1 MSKLIE
7 TLRRHEG
14 VKNTLYK
21 CTSDKWTI
29 GVGRNLEDVGV
40 SDDEIDYL
48 LQNDITR
55 TENLLDE
62 YMGWWSDL
70 DNIRQEALI
79 NFVFNVGIGT
89 AMKFKKAMAALEA
102 HDYDT
107 AAIEMMDSNWA
118 KQVGSRAE
126 EVTQMIKTGEYQ
138 DSHIKRPL
146 RGSPSLTIEVRIC

>member
-29 GVGRNLEDVGV
+29 GVGRNLEDVGL
-40 SDDEIDYL
+40 SDEEIDIL
-48 LQNDITR
+48 LLNDIVR
-55 TENLLDE
+55 TKELMDDYIPWHNDLDE
-62 YMGWWSDL
+62 V
-70 DNIRQEALI
+70 RQEALI

-89 AMKFKKAMAALEA
+89 TMKFKNAMAALEEQ
-102 HDYDT
+102 DYDT

-118 KQVGSRAE
+118 KQVGNRAIE
-126 EVTQMIKTGEYQ
+126 ITEMIKTGEYQ
-138 DSHIKRPL
+138 D
-146 RGSPSLTIEVRIC
+146 

>member
-1 MSKLIE
+1 MSRLIE
-7 TLRRHEG
+7 ILRRHEG

-29 GVGRNLEDVGV
+29 GVSRNLEDVGL
-40 SDDEIDYL
+40 SEEEIDML
-48 LQNDITR
+48 LLNDIVR
-55 TENLLDE
+55 TKELMDD
-62 YMGWWSDL
+62 YIPWHRDL
-70 DNIRQEALI
+70 DQVRQEALI

-89 AMKFKKAMAALEA
+89 TMKFKNAMAALEE

-107 AAIEMMDSNWA
+107 AATEMLDSNWA

-138 DSHIKRPL
+138 D
-146 RGSPSLTIEVRIC
+146 

>member
-55 TENLLDE
+55 TENLLDQ

-89 AMKFKKAMAALEA
+89 TMKFKKAMAALEA

-107 AAIEMMDSNWA
+107 AAIEMLDSNWA

-138 DSHIKRPL
+138 D
-146 RGSPSLTIEVRIC
+146 

>member
-29 GVGRNLEDVGV
+29 GVGRNLEDVGL
-40 SDDEIDYL
+40 SEEEIDML
-48 LQNDITR
+48 LLNDIKR
-55 TENLLDE
+55 TKELMDDYIPWYN
-62 YMGWWSDL
+62 DL
-70 DNIRQEALI
+70 DGVRQEALI

-107 AAIEMMDSNWA
+107 AAIEMLDSNWA

-138 DSHIKRPL
+138 D
-146 RGSPSLTIEVRIC
+146 

>member
-1 MSKLIE
+1 MSRLIE
-7 TLRRHEG
+7 ILRRHEG

-29 GVGRNLEDVGV
+29 GVGRNLEDVGL
-40 SDDEIDYL
+40 SEEEIDML
-48 LQNDITR
+48 LLNDIVR
-55 TENLLDE
+55 TKELMDDYIPWHRDLDE
-62 YMGWWSDL
+62 V
-70 DNIRQEALI
+70 RQEALI

-89 AMKFKKAMAALEA
+89 TMKFKNAMAALEE

-107 AAIEMMDSNWA
+107 AATEMLDSNWA

-138 DSHIKRPL
+138 D
-146 RGSPSLTIEVRIC
+146 

>member
-29 GVGRNLEDVGV
+29 GVGRNLEDVGL
-40 SDDEIDYL
+40 SEEEIDML
-48 LQNDITR
+48 LLNDIKR
-55 TENLLDE
+55 TKELMDDYIPWHNDLDE
-62 YMGWWSDL
+62 V
-70 DNIRQEALI
+70 RQEALI

-89 AMKFKKAMAALEA
+89 TMKFKNAMAALEA

-107 AAIEMMDSNWA
+107 AAIEMLDSNWA

-138 DSHIKRPL
+138 D
-146 RGSPSLTIEVRIC
+146 

>member
-1 MSKLIE
+1 MSRLIE

-29 GVGRNLEDVGV
+29 GVGRNLEDVGL
-40 SDDEIDYL
+40 SEEEIDML
-48 LQNDITR
+48 LLNDIVR
-55 TENLLDE
+55 TKELMDD
-62 YMGWWSDL
+62 YIPWHRDL
-70 DNIRQEALI
+70 DQVRQEALI

-89 AMKFKKAMAALEA
+89 TMKFKNAMAALEE

-107 AAIEMMDSNWA
+107 AATEMLDSNWA

-138 DSHIKRPL
+138 D
-146 RGSPSLTIEVRIC
+146 

>member
-29 GVGRNLEDVGV
+29 GVGRNLEDVGL
-40 SDDEIDYL
+40 SEEEIDML
-48 LQNDITR
+48 LLNDIKR
-55 TENLLDE
+55 TKELMDDYIPWYNDLDE
-62 YMGWWSDL
+62 V
-70 DNIRQEALI
+70 RQEALI

-118 KQVGSRAE
+118 KQVGSRAV
-126 EVTQMIKTGEYQ
+126 EVTEMIKTGEYQ
-138 DSHIKRPL
+138 A
-146 RGSPSLTIEVRIC
+146 

>member
-29 GVGRNLEDVGV
+29 GVGRNLEDVGL
-40 SDDEIDYL
+40 SEEEIDML
-48 LQNDITR
+48 LLNDIKR
-55 TENLLDE
+55 TKELMDDYIPWHNDLDE
-62 YMGWWSDL
+62 V
-70 DNIRQEALI
+70 RQEALI

-89 AMKFKKAMAALEA
+89 TMKFKNAMAALEA

-107 AAIEMMDSNWA
+107 AAIEMLDSNWA

-126 EVTQMIKTGEYQ
+126 EVTQMIKTGEYK
-138 DSHIKRPL
+138 D
-146 RGSPSLTIEVRIC
+146 

>member
-1 MSKLIE
+1 MSRLIE
-7 TLRRHEG
+7 ILRRHEG

-29 GVGRNLEDVGV
+29 GVGRNLEDVGL
-40 SDDEIDYL
+40 SEEEIDML
-48 LQNDITR
+48 LLNDIVR
-55 TENLLDE
+55 TKELMDD
-62 YMGWWSDL
+62 YIPWHRDL
-70 DNIRQEALI
+70 DQVRQEALI

-89 AMKFKKAMAALEA
+89 TMKFKNAMAALEE

-107 AAIEMMDSNWA
+107 AATEMLDSNWA

-138 DSHIKRPL
+138 D
-146 RGSPSLTIEVRIC
+146 

>member
-29 GVGRNLEDVGV
+29 GVGRNLEDVGL
-40 SDDEIDYL
+40 SEEEIDML
-48 LQNDITR
+48 LLNDIVR
-55 TENLLDE
+55 TKELMDDYIPWHNDLDE
-62 YMGWWSDL
+62 V
-70 DNIRQEALI
+70 RQEALI

-89 AMKFKKAMAALEA
+89 TMKFKNAMAALEA

-107 AAIEMMDSNWA
+107 AAIEMLDSNWA

-138 DSHIKRPL
+138 D
-146 RGSPSLTIEVRIC
+146 

>member
-29 GVGRNLEDVGV
+29 GVGRNLEDVGL
-40 SDDEIDYL
+40 SEEEIDML
-48 LQNDITR
+48 LLNDIKR
-55 TENLLDE
+55 TKELMDDYIPWYNDLDE
-62 YMGWWSDL
+62 V
-70 DNIRQEALI
+70 RQEALI

-89 AMKFKKAMAALEA
+89 TMKFKNAMAALEA

-107 AAIEMMDSNWA
+107 AAIEMLDSNWA

-138 DSHIKRPL
+138 D
-146 RGSPSLTIEVRIC
+146 

>member
-29 GVGRNLEDVGV
+29 GVGRNLEDVGL
-40 SDDEIDYL
+40 SEEEIDIL
-48 LQNDITR
+48 LLNDIKR
-55 TENLLDE
+55 TKELMDDYIPWYNDLDE
-62 YMGWWSDL
+62 V
-70 DNIRQEALI
+70 RQEALI

-107 AAIEMMDSNWA
+107 AAIEMLDSNWA

-138 DSHIKRPL
+138 D
-146 RGSPSLTIEVRIC
+146 